1 MADNHGYDEDSTT
14 TVIRRPSVNRA
25 DDTPRK
31 KSNAR
36 TDAEVP
42 EKKLKYPK
50 VVFFIISNEFCE
62 RFTYYGMRTVLSL
75 FLKNALRME
84 ESDAT
89 ITYHVW
95 TMLCYFFPVVGAIIA
110 DSWLGKF
117 KTIAILSM
125 VYALGNIVVSLAAV
139 TTWGLPSME
148 LTYLG
153 LMLIAIGTGGIKPC
167 VASFGGEQFTVPQQA
182 KQLAGFFSVFY
193 FSINAGSLISTW
205 LTPELRTVTC
215 LGMDTCYPLAFGVP
229 AVLMIVAIVI
239 FIAGSSGYKITKP
252 KGNVMVEVSK
262 CMGSAL
268 VNKIKSKEK
277 KEHWLDYA
285 DAKYGETLRR
295 DIRAVLR
302 VLILF
307 VPMPIFWAL
316 YDQQGS
322 KWTFQANN
330 MNGRIGSWVFK
341 PDQMQVVNP
350 ILIMILL
357 PLFEYAVYPLLSKM
371 RLLRKPLQRIATGGM
386 LAAVAFIISAL
397 IQIQLDPNLPRDPE
411 PNFAQVRVFSS
422 LPCEV
427 TLSGTGGSDAQAIT
441 TFQLPSLSHWEQLD
455 FKTEGSSDLNL
466 HIKGEGNCV
475 PETSLKLTLTE
486 KTAVAYHLYLDGDKV
501 AHAGP
506 YKDDFFKDAVAK
518 TRIMYHFADSSEHVV
533 GFKLDGKVVD
543 KKASV
548 TGTGVAEILDLE
560 PADYT
565 VIVDG
570 VDIST
575 ARPYF
580 DVGGFYYVL
589 VDKSLPAVASVSVVI
604 EPNTLSLF
612 WQMPQYIVIS
622 VAEIMVSV
630 TGNEFSFTQ
639 APNSMKAVVFSAW
652 LITDSFG
659 NLIII
664 LIESVKIF
672 PRQSD
677 EIFLFAGLMV
687 FIMIVFIWL
696 AVQYKPAPPPA
707 SEEEE
712 EGEEEDA
719 GEEKKKKK
727 KGAEGNGE
735 KF

>member
-1 MADNHGYDEDSTT
+1 MADNHGYEQ
-14 TVIRRPSVNRA
+14 
-25 DDTPRK
+25 DDAKAVVLKPPASHENGGDRK
-31 KSNAR
+31 VSNFDIQ
-36 TDAEVP
+36 DAEVP

-62 RFTYYGMRTVLSL
+62 RFTFYGMRTVLSL
-75 FLKNALRME
+75 FLKNALMME

-95 TMLCYFFPVVGAIIA
+95 TLLCYFFPVVGAIIA

-117 KTIAILSM
+117 KTIAILSI
-125 VYALGNIVVSLAAV
+125 VYAIGNIVVSLSAV
-139 TTWGLPSME
+139 TTWGLPSLE

-193 FSINAGSLISTW
+193 FSINAGSLISTF
-205 LTPELRTVTC
+205 LTPELRGVSC

-229 AVLMIVAIVI
+229 AILMIVAIVI
-239 FIAGSSGYKITKP
+239 FIAGSGGYKITKP
-252 KGNVMVEVSK
+252 KGNIMVDVTK
-262 CMGSAL
+262 CMGSAV

-277 KEHWLDYA
+277 KDHWLDYA
-285 DAKYGETLRR
+285 GPAYSQTLRD

-357 PLFEYAVYPLLSKM
+357 PLFEYIVYPLLSKM
-371 RLLRKPLQRIATGGM
+371 RLMRKPLQRIATGGM
-386 LAAVAFIISAL
+386 LAAVAFIVSAL
-397 IQIQLDPNLPRDPE
+397 IQIQLDPNLPRDTE
-411 PNFAQVRVFSS
+411 RGFAQVRVFSS
-422 LPCEV
+422 LPCNV
-427 TLSGTGGSDAQAIT
+427 TLSGSGGSDAASIEP
-441 TFQLPSLSHWEQLD
+441 FNLPSMGYWERLD
-455 FKTEGSSDLNL
+455 FAAEGSADLSL
-466 HIKGEGNCV
+466 SVKGSCV
-475 PETSLKLTLTE
+475 DDYSAKLTIEE
-486 KTAVAYHLYLDGDKV
+486 KNAVSFHLYLKDPSAKQVTTG
-501 AHAGP
+501 GP
-506 YKDDFFKDAVAK
+506 YVDEFFKDAVAK
-518 TRIMYHFADSSEHVV
+518 VRIMYRFDSGSSHSVNFKAD
-533 GFKLDGKVVD
+533 GRDKTFDLD
-543 KKASV
+543 ASA
-548 TGTGVAEILDLE
+548 GVYEMKDLE
-560 PADYT
+560 PAQYT
-565 VIVDG
+565 ITVDG
-570 VDIST
+570 KPVADV
-575 ARPYF
+575 PYL
-580 DVGGFYYVL
+580 DVGGFYYLL
-589 VDKSLPAVASVSVVI
+589 VDSTASPMATLLTVIPAN
-604 EPNTLSLF
+604 ELSLF
-612 WQMPQYIVIS
+612 WQMPQYIIIS

-652 LITDSFG
+652 LITDAFG
-659 NLIII
+659 NAIII
-664 LIESVKIF
+664 IIESVKIF

-687 FIMIVFIWL
+687 FIMLVFIWL
-696 AVQYKPAPPPA
+696 AVQYKPVEPPA

-712 EGEEEDA
+712 EDTA
-719 GEEKKKKK
+719 PAKDKKRNSMLDPAMAQDKD
-727 KGAEGNGE
+727 
-735 KF
+735 